1 MLTASLQVH
10 SNPCVIYIQPACNIT
25 STERDVV
32 SSALE
37 PFRPIRPSV
46 GPEAHIYVLIQAEA
60 IPVNFSQRTTCLSLS
75 NLVGTSAALM
85 DPVVRA
91 FQCTSHQDRR
101 LPNSRDSSA
110 SAGAH
115 RPNSDEASRDGGQDI
130 RVLVREHREG
140 LRGREEPD
148 GHLCGDP
155 RQQRLLRLRRGAEER
170 QSGQREERARAR
182 GRRVS
187 VFLLLL
193 LLLFLFLLFL
203 LLLFVVVSLGL
214 LVALGEHGGLRGAAQ
229 ELGGLALRELVRLP
243 VRDGRL
249 LGGGSSELAPAAL
262 LRRGVCGRGR
272 IGRVVFLT
280 GDNLPETGGLALNVN
295 LASLPLVD
303 VP

>member
-1 MLTASLQVH
+1 
-10 SNPCVIYIQPACNIT
+10 
-25 STERDVV
+25 
-32 SSALE
+32 
-37 PFRPIRPSV
+37 
-46 GPEAHIYVLIQAEA
+46 
-60 IPVNFSQRTTCLSLS
+60 
-75 NLVGTSAALM
+75 M
-85 DPVVRA
+85 DPIVRA
-91 FQCTSHQDRR
+91 LQCTSHQDRR
-101 LPNSRDSSA
+101 LPNSCDSSA

-193 LLLFLFLLFL
+193 LLLFLLFL
-203 LLLFVVVSLGL
+203 LLLFVVVSLGP
-214 LVALGEHGGLRGAAQ
+214 LVALGEYGGLRGAAQ

-249 LGGGSSELAPAAL
+249 LGGGSRELAPAAL
-262 LRRGVCGRGR
+262 LRRGVGGRGR

-280 GDNLPETGGLALNVN
+280 SDDLPETGGLALNVN